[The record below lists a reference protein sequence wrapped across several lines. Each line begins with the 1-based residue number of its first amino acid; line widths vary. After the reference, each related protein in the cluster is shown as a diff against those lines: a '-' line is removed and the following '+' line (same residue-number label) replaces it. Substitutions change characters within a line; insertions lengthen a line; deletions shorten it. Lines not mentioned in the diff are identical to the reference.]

1 MTKRL
6 ITAEDLVQ
14 FTFAGSPVLSPDG
27 KSAVYVVTKVDKEKN
42 GYDSSLYLADGL
54 SEPRRL
60 TFDYMSD
67 KQIKNHK
74 PSFSKDGRSVYFLS
88 DRSGKSQVWRLSL
101 EGGDSQVLTDFSE
114 EVTDY
119 LLSPDESVLVCQS
132 SIKDDREIENDD
144 VTVVARLRYLANGK
158 GILSANEALFLFN
171 LQNHEKKLLTDKT
184 RNACNPAFSPDG
196 KRLYFCQ
203 TKAEPDKTD
212 YLYDI
217 YSFDFETNKTALFYK
232 AKGDVDDLQ
241 VSPDG
246 HRVAFAGN
254 EDGECSPE
262 NIGIWLLQET
272 GGPAENLTESEE
284 CSLGNYV
291 GTDVRFD
298 EGRSVFV
305 WNDDGQSLTYLV
317 QNGPAAGLKRI
328 GLDGH
333 ISTVYFNEK
342 EVITSFDSKNGR
354 IAAVVSSVSSTGD
367 LFLINSDGAA
377 RQASDH
383 NRRFLDGLDL
393 SEPVP
398 FTYKAADGL
407 DLDGWV
413 MFPPDSVQK
422 EKKIPVVLEIHGGPA
437 AAYGYSFE
445 HEFQCLAAEGYA
457 VVFTNPRGSQGY
469 GAEFCAGC
477 YDDWGRKDKD
487 DILRGLDY
495 VLDHFPACDRS
506 RQFVT
511 GGSYG
516 GFMTNTMV
524 GTTDRFT
531 AAVTQRSICNLYSF
545 FGTSD
550 ISYYFLKRYFNG
562 ADLWTDEEKLMSFSP
577 IRRAPHVTT
586 PICIIHS
593 EEDYRCPIEQAEQW
607 YIALRR
613 LGVETRFVRIKG
625 ENHELS
631 RSGRPENRLTRLH
644 EIINWFNKHHAG
656 DFSADQANTIVKI

>member
-6 ITAEDLVQ
+6 ITADDLTQ
-14 FTFAGSPVLSPDG
+14 FTFTGSPELSPDG
-27 KSAVYVVTKVDKEKN
+27 KCAVYVVTKVNKEKN
-42 GYDSSLYLADGL
+42 GYYSSLYLADGL

-67 KQIKNHK
+67 KLVKNHK

-101 EGGDSQVLTDFSE
+101 DGGDSQVLTDFSE
-114 EVTDY
+114 DVTDY

-132 SIKDDREIENDD
+132 SIKDEREIENDD
-144 VTVVARLRYLANGK
+144 VTVVRRLRYLANGK
-158 GILSANEALFLFN
+158 GIISSTEALFLFN
-171 LQNHEKKLLTDKT
+171 LQSHEKRLLTDKT
-184 RNACNPAFSPDG
+184 RNVCNPAFSPDG
-196 KRLYFCQ
+196 KKFYFCQ

-217 YSFDFETNKTALFYK
+217 YIFDFETNKTTLFYK
-232 AKGDVDDLQ
+232 AKGNIYDLQ

-246 HRVAFAGN
+246 HWVAFAGN

-262 NIGIWLLQET
+262 NIGIRLLQKM
-272 GGPAENLTESEE
+272 GDVAENLTEHERR
-284 CSLGNYV
+284 SLGNYV

-298 EGRSVFV
+298 EGRPVFV
-305 WNDDGQSLTYLV
+305 WSEDGQSLTYLV
-317 QNGPAAGLKRI
+317 QDGPAAGLKRI
-328 GLDGH
+328 GLNGN
-333 ISTVYFNEK
+333 ISTLYFKEK
-342 EVITSFDSKNGR
+342 EVITSFDSKNGA
-354 IAAVVSSVSSTGD
+354 IVAVISSAFSTGD
-367 LFLINSDGAA
+367 LYFINSDGTVK
-377 RQASDH
+377 QASDH
-383 NRRFLDGLDL
+383 NRRFFDGLDL

-398 FTYKAADGL
+398 FTYKAADDL

-413 MFPPDSVQK
+413 MFPPDSAQT

-437 AAYGYSFE
+437 SAYGYSFE

-457 VVFTNPRGSQGY
+457 VVFTNPRGSRGY

-495 VLDHFPACDRS
+495 VLDHFPTCDRS

-516 GFMTNTMV
+516 GFMTNTIV
-524 GTTDRFT
+524 GTTHRFT

-550 ISYYFLKRYFNG
+550 ISYYFLRRYFNG
-562 ADLWTDEEKLMSFSP
+562 ADLWTDEEKVMSFSP
-577 IRRAPHVTT
+577 IRKAPNVTT

-607 YIALRR
+607 YVALRR

-631 RSGRPENRLTRLH
+631 RSGRPKNRLSRLH
-644 EIINWFNKHHAG
+644 EIINWFNKHNTG
-656 DFSADQANTIVKI
+656 NLSADQPDTKAEV